1 MKKTCFL
8 IVCLLVCCSLSAVLY
23 PAKNIGDL
31 EISDIEHSYARE
43 FMSYMEREGLMD
55 KYFKS
60 YEIIDDASAW
70 HEINIDASS
79 WRVYFWDDTDYGQI
93 AMVFDDVY
101 CRFYRWADIDLSDYS
116 LFDILKSVN
125 HTNLLFYDCG
135 TLSYV
140 EINGDLYSSY
150 YSLDFLTTNP
160 MSPSGLSAQ
169 LLMFKKDSE
178 LNFDKVKKEIL
189 GN

>member
-23 PAKNIGDL
+23 PAKNLGDL
-31 EISDIEHSYARE
+31 EISDIENSYAKE
-43 FMSYMEREGLMD
+43 FMSFMEREGAID
-55 KYFKS
+55 DFFKS
-60 YEIIDDASAW
+60 YA
-70 HEINIDASS
+70 INNDASS

-140 EINGDLYSSY
+140 EINGDLYYSY